1 MKHYDVIIVGL
12 GPTGG
17 TLANLLAL
25 NGFSILILEREKNLY
40 ALPRAVHFDDEIM
53 RVFQTIGITK
63 KLLKNTIINKGTKF
77 VNSNGKVL
85 LDWPRP
91 KSITENGWYPS
102 YRFHQPD
109 LEKNLRNRL
118 KTFKKVKLLS
128 LIHISE
134 PTRPY

>member
-1 MKHYDVIIVGL
+1 
-12 GPTGG
+12 
-17 TLANLLAL
+17 
-25 NGFSILILEREKNLY
+25 
-40 ALPRAVHFDDEIM
+40 M

-63 KLLKNTIINKGTKF
+63 KFLKNTIINKGTKF

-109 LEKNLRNRL
+109 LERNLRNRL
-118 KTFKKVKLLS
+118 KNFKKVKLMQNTEVIKIKNNKESVNLF
-128 LIHISE
+128 LRVKINFKKFDQNM
-134 PTRPY
+134 